1 MARPLVLAYGIAAY
15 LLFVGTFIHA
25 VGFLANIWGARFT
38 ADDTVRAPLT
48 ALVVNFSLLMFFALQ
63 HSGMA
68 RRGFK
73 NWATRYVPHA
83 IERST
88 YVLAACLA
96 MGLLFWQWRPLPGI
110 VWDVQDP
117 ATRRWIWVLYAA
129 GWTLVGAGC
138 FMCNH
143 LHLFGL
149 GQVIAYFRG
158 HDYVQP
164 MFRMSMV
171 YRYVRHPLML
181 GFLITFWS
189 APTMTSG
196 RLLLAG
202 VSTLYILIAIRL
214 EERDLIVTI
223 GKSYA
228 RYMRQT
234 SSLIPRP
241 WRRVPRTARTSAAE
255 AR

>member
-1 MARPLVLAYGIAAY
+1 MDRLFILGYGIFAY
-15 LLFVGTFIHA
+15 VIFLATFVHA
-25 VGFLANIWGARFT
+25 VGFLADAWGSRFT
-38 ADDTVRAPLT
+38 PQETVKAPLT
-48 ALVVNFSLLMFFALQ
+48 SMAVNFALLMLFALQ

-68 RRGFK
+68 RRRFK
-73 NWATRYVPHA
+73 DWLLRFVPEA
-83 IERST
+83 AERST
-88 YVLAACLA
+88 YVLAACLT

-110 VWDVQDP
+110 VWEVRDP
-117 ATRRWIWVLYAA
+117 ANRMAIWVLYGA
-129 GWTLVGAGC
+129 GWTLVAAGC
-138 FMCNH
+138 FICNH

-149 GQVIAYFRG
+149 GQVITYFRRRT
-158 HDYVQP
+158 YEP
-164 MFRMSMV
+164 PAFRMSMV

-181 GFLITFWS
+181 GFIVTFWS

-196 RLLLAG
+196 RLLLAA

-214 EERDLIVTI
+214 EERDLIATI

-241 WRRVPRTARTSAAE
+241 WRRVPREAAR
-255 AR
+255 